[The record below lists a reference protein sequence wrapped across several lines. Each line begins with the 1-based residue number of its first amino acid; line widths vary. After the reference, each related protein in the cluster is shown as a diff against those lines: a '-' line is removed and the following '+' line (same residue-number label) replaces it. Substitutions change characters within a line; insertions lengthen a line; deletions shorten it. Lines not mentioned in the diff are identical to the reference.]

1 LQQNRSPKDQA
12 FGAKQKTN
20 PKKKKKLE
28 FCSQTHEPKDQSKL
42 LMQNRKWRILH
53 KNQPH
58 KNKIKNKFN
67 LKK

>member
-1 LQQNRSPKDQA
+1 LQQNRNPKDQA
-12 FGAKQKTN
+12 FGAKHKKN
-20 PKKKKKLE
+20 KKKKKKKKLE

-58 KNKIKNKFN
+58 KKLKLKLSKI
-67 LKK
+67 